1 MCPPLL
7 IVHSSSI
14 SLQLSS
20 VKLSHCLQQQPG
32 FVTGVQVSVFHVRVV
47 SEGYIV
53 DGCVLCVYC

>member
-1 MCPPLL
+1 MCFQLQ

-32 FVTGVQVSVFHVRVV
+32 FVVGIQVSVCVV
-47 SEGYIV
+47 ESSLLSEA
-53 DGCVLCVYC
+53 